1 MYIPSGAVVKAWI
14 DGIGLLAPGLP
25 GWRAARAVLAGD
37 ARYEPGEIARPTAEI
52 LPPAERRRCGDLVK
66 LALHVGT
73 EALAPSRA
81 RAEELATVFTCATGG
96 GEVLHQI
103 CETLAGTARDV
114 SPTRFHNSVHNAA
127 AGYWSIATGARTP
140 STSLCA
146 DQGSFAAGLLEAV
159 VQAAA
164 EQSQVLLVA
173 YDVPPPPPLA
183 AVVPCTALCGLALLL
198 APGRGAAS
206 LGEIEVDLA
215 RAGEE
220 TTFADPGLEQLR
232 TGNAAARGLPILAA
246 LAAGRDAQVTLE
258 WLPGLR
264 LALAAK
270 PYGAA

>member
-1 MYIPSGAVVKAWI
+1 MKAYV

-25 GWRAARAVLAGD
+25 AWRAARPVLAGD
-37 ARYEPGEIARPTAEI
+37 VRYEPGDMPRPAADI

-73 EALAPSRA
+73 EALAPSGA
-81 RAEELATVFTCATGG
+81 RAEELATVFTCATGS

-127 AGYWSIATGARTP
+127 AGYWSIATGARAP

-146 DQGSFAAGLLEAV
+146 HQGSLAAGLVEAV

-164 EQSQVLLVA
+164 EQSRVLLVA

-183 AVVPCTALCGLALLL
+183 AVVPCTVPCGLAMLL
-198 APGRGAAS
+198 APARGTAS
-206 LGEIEVDLA
+206 LGEIELDLA
-215 RAGEE
+215 REGTD
-220 TTFADPGLEQLR
+220 TTFADPGLERLR

-246 LAAGRDAQVTLE
+246 FAAGQNARMTLE
-258 WLPGLR
+258 WLPALR
-264 LALAAK
+264 LAVAAA
-270 PYGAA
+270 PYAAR